1 MATTTTLR
9 AFYNFCLIKYNLIN
23 KYFSQLVSFI
33 VPVLKMPHRAWAS
46 FQVASQISSDEDL
59 QNIPDGLT
67 HLLVDTSTPFLK
79 SVLDKFH
86 DTLTHLVVGNS
97 SFFPAELTYGSLKSL
112 SILNCNISDD
122 GVIEKLAKNVPRL
135 EELNLGNYKCAT
147 DNHVLIFTAETS
159 NLKRLRMEGCEE
171 LSLNAVE
178 FVLTHCKNLEK
189 AEFDS
194 CFRQMSEENLQ
205 IMEKLGQLEDIEAM
219 EWGECG

>member
-1 MATTTTLR
+1 
-9 AFYNFCLIKYNLIN
+9 
-23 KYFSQLVSFI
+23 
-33 VPVLKMPHRAWAS
+33 MPHRAWES

-59 QNIPDGLT
+59 QSISENLT
-67 HLLVDTSTPFLK
+67 HLLVDTATPFLE
-79 SVLDKFH
+79 SILDKFH

-97 SFFPAELTYGSLKSL
+97 SFFPAELTYSSLKSL

-122 GVIEKLAKNVPRL
+122 GVIEKLVKNLPRL

-147 DNHVLIFTAETS
+147 DNHVLMFSAETA

-178 FVLTHCKNLEK
+178 FVLTYCKNLEK

-194 CFRQMSEENLQ
+194 CFGQMTEENLQ
-205 IMEKLGQLEDIEAM
+205 IMEKLGQLEGMDEM
-219 EWGECG
+219 EWGECGRDEV